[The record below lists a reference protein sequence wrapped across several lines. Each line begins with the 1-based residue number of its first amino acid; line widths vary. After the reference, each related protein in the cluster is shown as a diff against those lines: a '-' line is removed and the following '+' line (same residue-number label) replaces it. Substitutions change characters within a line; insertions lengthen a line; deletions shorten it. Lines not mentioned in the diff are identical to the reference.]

1 MEEKVYKEAFS
12 ISYDDKEGDLS
23 RHVMDATL
31 GQAILAVHDLLNAA
45 NSQLGKGSKIE
56 VSVAAAPKEGSLVV
70 EFILMAASLDASENL
85 RDAQCVR

>member
-23 RHVMDATL
+23 RHVMDAKTL

-45 NSQLGKGSKIE
+45 NSQLGKGSKI
-56 VSVAAAPKEGSLVV
+56 
-70 EFILMAASLDASENL
+70 
-85 RDAQCVR
+85 